1 MYLNGNNTQEN
12 DIIPCIYLLIFLLK
26 IENDTFLED
35 EVQTWVRFWH
45 QIDKNREHYKLNW

>member
-35 EVQTWVRFWH
+35 EVQTCVRFWH